1 MIGIQRVIT
10 VNKESKTSSGAEALV
25 TLKAIA
31 FDIYSGGENIMM
43 TKKVA
48 PFVKGRITNSLT
60 QINYWEVCCMTHFPI
75 FFFRRNPVQWTTDF
89 YGQEDRKKI

>member
-10 VNKESKTSSGAEALV
+10 VKRESKTSSGAEALV

-31 FDIYSGGENIMM
+31 FDITYLGGENIMM

-48 PFVKGRITNSLT
+48 PFVEGRLTNSLT
-60 QINYWEVCCMTHFPI
+60 QINYWEVCCMTHFP
-75 FFFRRNPVQWTTDF
+75 FFFGPVQ
-89 YGQEDRKKI
+89 